1 MEVKNNTLTGRK
13 ALVTGANSGIGEAIA
28 RRFAAAGAA
37 VVINYRSRPEAAQK
51 IVEDIAAAGGKAIAI
66 QADVRGAADI
76 EAMFAEMFEHFGGID
91 ILVNNAGIINDRAF
105 LDMSIENWDKVI
117 NINLR
122 GAFICAQQAARQMA
136 KAGGGAI
143 VNISS
148 VHQTIPAGG
157 NAHYCTSKGGLE
169 MLMKTMALELAQ
181 HKIRVNN
188 IAPGAIATPIN
199 EEWLDDAAEREKV
212 LATIPWRSIGTPE
225 DIAAAAL
232 YLVSDEAKYVT
243 GTTLFVD
250 GGMTLY
256 ADFLGQT

>member
-1 MEVKNNTLTGRK
+1 MEAQHKTLAGRK
-13 ALVTGANSGIGEAIA
+13 ALITGANSGIGEAIA

-37 VVINYRSRPEAAQK
+37 VVVNYRSRPEGAQK
-51 IVEDIAAAGGKAIAI
+51 IVEDIVSAGGEAIAI
-66 QADVRGAADI
+66 QADVGSAADI
-76 EAMFAEMFEHFGGID
+76 EAMFAEMFARFGGID
-91 ILVNNAGIINDRAF
+91 ILVNNAGIINDSAF

-117 NINLR
+117 GINLR
-122 GAFICAQQAARQMA
+122 GAFICAQQAARHMI
-136 KAGGGAI
+136 KTGGGVI

-148 VHQTIPAGG
+148 VHEVIPGGG

-199 EEWLDDAAEREKV
+199 AEWLGDAAKREEV
-212 LATIPWRSIGTPE
+212 LATIPWRTIGTPE

-243 GTTLFVD
+243 GTSLFVD

-256 ADFLGQT
+256 ADFLQ